1 MSQKLGKWKSYAPL
15 WITFFGEKKTGIP
28 FIGIPVSELCS
39 NRQSLHLAS
48 LKVELV
54 SQESIGAS
62 DAWLVRLP
70 NSAYIIGELTT
81 PVLPQDMPMT
91 VGFWMVNRVS

>member
-1 MSQKLGKWKSYAPL
+1 MGSLFAMENLDALLYNRFRKEVSNVSQELLEELDEIIARMLG
-15 WITFFGEKKTGIP
+15 
-28 FIGIPVSELCS
+28 
-39 NRQSLHLAS
+39 QSLHLAS

-62 DAWLVRLP
+62 DTWLVRLP

-81 PVLPQDMPMT
+81 PVLPRDMPMT
-91 VGFWMVNRVS
+91 VVFGW